1 MEQYKEY
8 PIIQVYNGFIVID
21 KEAKRVNN
29 SYYFFDVGYGF
40 GIRIIDEKD
49 ENLDG
54 FFKIIAHS
62 GIKSLKDSGLPLF
75 EIPKKDTTIFDALD
89 RAYKYLHALG
99 FFTTPTN
106 EGRIVENL
114 LIQAGVRANEA
125 AGGYTEEDINNAI
138 IKGYELARD
147 SFYYTDGSIQPEI
160 MKYIQSLKKY
170 PTSALVEGV
179 LASQWVSNEN
189 GYGRVENFFLKVDK
203 NNHIIIKDFYYS

>member
-1 MEQYKEY
+1 MEQYKKY
-8 PIIQVYNGFIVID
+8 PIIQIDGGAIMVDKYNSKHNLATNGKTVFIPT
-21 KEAKRVNN
+21 N
-29 SYYFFDVGYGF
+29 FPGYSEEY
-40 GIRIIDEKD
+40 RQTHWQ
-49 ENLDG
+49 NV
-54 FFKIIAHS
+54 IAHT
-62 GIKSLKDSGLPLF
+62 GFESLKDSGLPLF